1 MFFICVVVSERKKQI
16 SAIASLYYKFSYF
29 QIFSNFHISFS
40 RRKKKR
46 WILSTSLAGNTE
58 TPKMKRNTNIPE
70 DLGAVIYDIT
80 YVLKNFENDLKLLK
94 IDTSKRK
101 EKLERLSM
109 VSLNKFLIYTREI
122 CNKNKQYLKLMKY
135 IS

>member
-1 MFFICVVVSERKKQI
+1 MRLR
-16 SAIASLYYKFSYF
+16 LYITNFHIFKYF
-29 QIFSNFHISFS
+29 QIFIFHS
-40 RRKKKR
+40 RDGKKR

-101 EKLERLSM
+101 EKLETLSM